1 MLAYWGYCVFWGIR
15 GSLHARTATDYFIAG
30 RKLPGPI
37 FVLAA
42 TATCYSGWSFFADP
56 GQIYTDGFPSF
67 IYPHVAAGPKVM
79 TPSVPDDRGHRSVD
93 TERCSGGTDGHGIKR
108 MD

>member
-1 MLAYWGYCVFWGIR
+1 MAAQVTWVFLFMLAYWGYCVFWGIR

-42 TATCYSGWSFFADP
+42 TAICYSGWSFFVDP
-56 GQIYTDGFPSF
+56 GQIYTDGFPYAYVSM
-67 IYPHVAAGPKVM
+67 AAIAMP
-79 TPSVPDDRGHRSVD
+79 
-93 TERCSGGTDGHGIKR
+93 
-108 MD
+108 